1 MRRWRV
7 LSSLLLL
14 IVLLLHPLH
23 HKISQPLN
31 IINIINATSRLSG
44 TSLATAI
51 TCLLSLILPVDV
63 RLHRETA
70 QSLRLFM
77 LKPFD
82 QNQIQL

>member
-7 LSSLLLL
+7 LSSLLCLS
-14 IVLLLHPLH
+14 VLLLHPLH

-31 IINIINATSRLSG
+31 ILISSNATSRLSG

-51 TCLLSLILPVDV
+51 NAYLSLILQVDV

-70 QSLRLFM
+70 QLCDLFM